1 MSFSCLIVPAVDP
14 GIENINL
21 LLTVPATAR
30 DNNARVPTSENNQSI
45 SKQFP
50 KAFYLFS

>member
-1 MSFSCLIVPAVDP
+1 MSFSNANLTAPVDP

-30 DNNARVPTSENNQSI
+30 DNNARVPTSST
-45 SKQFP
+45 
-50 KAFYLFS
+50 